1 VNAECRVFVAGGQT
15 LLGAAIVRRLEATG
29 FTNLLGVGAGEPC
42 LVDAAAV
49 DRFFA
54 EEQPSHVFMAGG
66 LSGGIFANQRRP
78 ADLMRDNLLAATHV
92 ISAAYRHGA
101 TKLLYLA
108 SSCSY
113 PRLCPQP
120 MQETDL
126 GSGPLEPTSE
136 AYATAKLAGSTLCR
150 AYAAQYGAAFVSAI
164 PANAF
169 GPGDDFRP
177 EEGHVIPALISK
189 CHLAKMR
196 DDAEVV
202 VWGTGTPRRE
212 FVFADDLAD
221 ACLFAMEHYH
231 ESMPINLG
239 GGEDCSVAELAMQI
253 AEVVGYRGRIAFDSS
268 RPDGMPLK
276 RLDGSRIRHLG
287 WRPATPFRTALTQ
300 TYRWFVEH
308 PATKEY
314 ADAR

>member
-1 VNAECRVFVAGGQT
+1 MNAECRVFVAGGQT
-15 LLGAAIVRRLEATG
+15 LVGAAIVRRLKATG
-29 FTNLLGVGAGEPC
+29 VANLRGLGAEEPC
-42 LVDAAAV
+42 LVDGAAV

-54 EEQPSHVFMAGG
+54 EERPSHVFMAGG
-66 LSGGIFANQRRP
+66 PSGGIFANQRRP
-78 ADLMRDNLLAATHV
+78 AELMRDNLLAATQV
-92 ISAAYRHGA
+92 ISAAYRHG
-101 TKLLYLA
+101 TTRLLYLA

-120 MQETDL
+120 MQETHL
-126 GSGPLEPTSE
+126 GSGPLEPTNE
-136 AYATAKLAGSTLCR
+136 GYATAKLAGIVLCG

-189 CHLAKMR
+189 CHAAKASG
-196 DDAEVV
+196 DAEVV

-221 ACLFAMEHYH
+221 ACLFTMEHYQ
-231 ESMPINLG
+231 ESVPINLG
-239 GGEDCSVAELAMQI
+239 GGDDCSIAELATQI
-253 AEVVGYRGRIAFDSS
+253 AGVVGYRGRIAFDSS

-276 RLDGSRIRHLG
+276 RLDARRIRHLG
-287 WRPATPFRTALTQ
+287 WRPITPFRVALAQ

-308 PATKEY
+308 VAAKEY